1 MDRETDDKHIFQPVG
16 EEDGMITKFKEIL
29 GEPRRLKGKVS
40 FDKNNWVEIFFDGM
54 KYLACFFC
62 VLVYST
68 ILIMFFFFSILLI
81 HFFFLSFKHSQLFFF
96 YLSYKNKKKQL
107 LDYFQ

>member
-40 FDKNNWVEIFFDGM
+40 FDKNNWVEI
-54 KYLACFFC
+54 CFFMG
-62 VLVYST
+62 T
-68 ILIMFFFFSILLI
+68 FNDIMMVFFFSILLI
-81 HFFFLSFKHSQLFFF
+81 HFFLLSFTFIFITIIFFF
-96 YLSYKNKKKQL
+96 FTCRAKIKKKQL

>member
-40 FDKNNWVEIFFDGM
+40 FDKNNWVEI
-54 KYLACFFC
+54 CFLMGTFND
-62 VLVYST
+62 
-68 ILIMFFFFSILLI
+68 IMMFFFFSILLI
-81 HFFFLSFKHSQLFFF
+81 HFFLLSFTFIFITIIFITIIFFF
-96 YLSYKNKKKQL
+96 FTCRAKIKKNSCWIISN
-107 LDYFQ
+107 D